1 MQYWSEIIT
10 KLVKTCQFLS
20 IGMLIVTV
28 FWLVKQIN
36 VITKLTKNKPQMIVQ
51 ATQTISNQTS
61 KEDTDTN
68 LLGIREKKRRSYR
81 NGKKEYLRKWQKQ

>member
-1 MQYWSEIIT
+1 MQYWSEIIA
-10 KLVKTCQFLS
+10 KLVKTCQLLS

-36 VITKLTKNKPQMIVQ
+36 VITKLTRNKPQMIVQ

-68 LLGIREKKRRSYR
+68 LLGIREKKRRSHR